1 MCFVEIV
8 LDVLNLIS
16 RRHSALR
23 KFGLFVQ
30 SAPYAEL
37 TGFVHQQFAGKR
49 APLEVS
55 IEVTR
60 RCPLDCLHCY
70 NNLPMADQ
78 AARAGEL
85 TFDEHVR
92 LLDELAAAG
101 TLWLLYSGGEIFAR
115 KDFLD
120 IYTEA
125 KKRGFLITLFTN
137 GTLINERIADYLAQ
151 YRPLAIEITLYGATR
166 EAYEALTQIP
176 GSYNRCMRGIRLLL
190 ERNLP
195 LKLKTVP
202 TTLNRHE
209 VFEMKRMA
217 EEDFG
222 VEFKFDSLI
231 NPRIDCSQSP
241 LAVRL
246 SPEQV
251 VELDFADPK
260 RREEYRRMAEQDLA
274 APASADASAESGSRA
289 KYTCGGGEA
298 GCAIDPSGTM
308 SICVISHQQGYN
320 LRQGSFREG
329 WEGPLHEIRKQTRT
343 RPSICDRC
351 QIQSLCSM
359 CPANGELENGDPESP
374 VSFLCQVAHLRA
386 YALGYEVPE
395 HGECEC
401 CDGGARHGELMEAA
415 ERLKN
420 FESSSAWSA
429 SRPAL
434 PVLNV
439 LQPSAAGR
447 GAACNSCASHRG

>member
-1 MCFVEIV
+1 MQTAAY
-8 LDVLNLIS
+8 S
-16 RRHSALR
+16 
-23 KFGLFVQ
+23 Q
-30 SAPYAEL
+30 L
-37 TGFVHQQFAGKR
+37 TGFVHQQFQGVR

-60 RCPLDCLHCY
+60 RCPLECLHCY
-70 NNLPMADQ
+70 NNLPMRDH
-78 AARAGEL
+78 AARAQEL

-92 LLDELAAAG
+92 LLDELLEAG

-166 EAYEALTQIP
+166 ETYEALTQIP
-176 GSYNRCMRGIRLLL
+176 GSYDRCMRGIRLLL

-209 VFEMKRMA
+209 VFAMQRMA

-260 RREEYRRMAEQDLA
+260 RKAEYRRMADQDLA
-274 APASADASAESGSRA
+274 APVPPPMAAESHP

-298 GCAIDPSGTM
+298 GCAIDPYGTM
-308 SICVISHQQGYN
+308 SICVISHQQGYSI
-320 LRQGSFREG
+320 RQGSFREG
-329 WEGPLHEIRKQTRT
+329 WQGPLHEIRNQRRT

-386 YALGYEVPE
+386 YAFGYEVPE
-395 HGECEC
+395 HGACDC
-401 CDGGARHGELMEAA
+401 CQGGRHRADLMAA
-415 ERLKN
+415 AGRLKN
-420 FESSSAWSA
+420 LAPGPLVAAHVAPARPVLHVLQSSS
-429 SRPAL
+429 
-434 PVLNV
+434 
-439 LQPSAAGR
+439 AGR
-447 GAACNSCASHRG
+447 GAACNSCVGTRG

>member
-1 MCFVEIV
+1 VE
-8 LDVLNLIS
+8 
-16 RRHSALR
+16 
-23 KFGLFVQ
+23 

-70 NNLPMADQ
+70 NNLPMSDH
-78 AARAGEL
+78 AARAQEL
-85 TFDEHVR
+85 TLDEHIR

-115 KDFLD
+115 KDFLE
-120 IYTEA
+120 IYTGA

-166 EAYEALTQIP
+166 ETYEALTQVP
-176 GSYNRCMRGIRLLL
+176 GSYDRCMRGIRLLL
-190 ERNLP
+190 ERQLP

-274 APASADASAESGSRA
+274 APGATATQTGARP

-298 GCAIDPSGTM
+298 GCAIDPTGTM
-308 SICVISHQQGYN
+308 SICVISHQQGHN
-320 LRQGSFREG
+320 IRQSSFREG
-329 WEGPLHEIRKQTRT
+329 WEGPLQEIRNQQRT

-386 YALGYEVPE
+386 YALGYQVAE

-401 CDGGARHGELMEAA
+401 CEGGVHHGQLMRSA
-415 ERLKN
+415 EWLKK
-420 FESSSAWSA
+420 FPKDPETWST
-429 SRPAL
+429 SKPAL

-439 LQPSAAGR
+439 LQPSSATR
-447 GAACNSCASHRG
+447 GAACHSCASHRG

>member
-1 MCFVEIV
+1 VEI
-8 LDVLNLIS
+8 
-16 RRHSALR
+16 
-23 KFGLFVQ
+23 
-30 SAPYAEL
+30 APYAEL
-37 TGFVHQQFAGKR
+37 TGFVHQQFLGKR

-70 NNLPMADQ
+70 NNLPMSDH
-78 AARAGEL
+78 AARSQEL
-85 TFDEHVR
+85 TFAEHVR

-101 TLWLLYSGGEIFAR
+101 TLWLLYTGGEIFAR
-115 KDFLD
+115 KDFLE

-151 YRPLAIEITLYGATR
+151 YRPLAIEITLYGGTR
-166 EAYEALTQIP
+166 ETYEALTQIP
-176 GSYNRCMRGIRLLL
+176 GSYDRCMRGIRLLR

-209 VFEMKRMA
+209 VFQMKRLA
-217 EEDFG
+217 EEEFG
-222 VEFKFDSLI
+222 VEFKFDSAI

-246 SPEQV
+246 SPEQA
-251 VELDFADPK
+251 VELDFVDIK

-274 APASADASAESGSRA
+274 SPAAVPGENALRPR
-289 KYTCGGGEA
+289 YTCGGGQA
-298 GCAIDPSGTM
+298 GCAIDPYGTM
-308 SICVISHQQGYN
+308 TICVISHQQGYN
-320 LRQGSFREG
+320 IRQGSFREG
-329 WEGPLHEIRKQTRT
+329 WEGPLQEIRNQPRT

-395 HGECEC
+395 HGECDC
-401 CDGGARHGELMEAA
+401 CKGGAHHAGLMAA
-415 ERLKN
+415 SERLKN
-420 FESSSAWSA
+420 FQSDPVSLVCDK
-429 SRPAL
+429 PVGQ
-434 PVLNV
+434 VLNV
-439 LQPSAAGR
+439 LQSSPANR
-447 GAACNSCASHRG
+447 GAACNSCAAVRG